1 MRQAEIVRKTSETDI
16 EIFLNLDG
24 EGVSNINTGCGFLD
38 HMLTLFARHG
48 GFDLNVKCIGDRDVD
63 YHHTTED
70 IGIALGQAFARAL
83 GEKVGIVRY
92 GNIILPMDESLV
104 LGCVDLSGRCYYL
117 SDFDIKASKVG
128 DFDTELV
135 DEFFAA
141 FAANAQCN
149 LHIRQITGA
158 NAHHIIEAAFKAV
171 ARSLRMAVAIDVRF
185 KDTIPSTK
193 GVL

>member
-1 MRQAEIVRKTSETDI
+1 MRQAEIVRKTAETDI
-16 EIFLNLDG
+16 KVKLNLDG
-24 EGVSNINTGCGFLD
+24 EGVSEISTGCGFLD

-48 GFDLNVKCIGDRDVD
+48 GFDLSVSCVGDRDVD

-70 IGIALGQAFARAL
+70 IGIALGEAFKCAL
-83 GEKVGIVRY
+83 GDKVGIVRY
-92 GNIILPMDESLV
+92 GHIILPMDESLA
-104 LGCVDLSGRCYYL
+104 LCAVDLSGRSYYV
-117 SDFDIKASKVG
+117 SEFDIKAAKVG

-141 FAANAQCN
+141 FAANSQSN
-149 LHIRQITGA
+149 LHIRQLAGS

-171 ARSLRMAVAIDVRF
+171 SRSLRMAVAIDERF
-185 KDTIPSTK
+185 KDKVPSTK

>member
-1 MRQAEIVRKTSETDI
+1 MRQAEIIRKTQETDI
-16 EIFLNLDG
+16 KIILNLDG
-24 EGVSNINTGCGFLD
+24 EGVSDISTGCGFLD
-38 HMLTLFARHG
+38 HMLTLLSRHG
-48 GFDLNVKCIGDRDVD
+48 GFDLTVYCKGDRDVD

-70 IGIALGQAFARAL
+70 IGIALGAAFAKAL

-92 GNIILPMDESLV
+92 GHIILPMDESLV
-104 LGCVDLSGRCYYL
+104 LSAVDLSGRCFYL

-141 FAANAQCN
+141 FAANAACN
-149 LHIRQITGA
+149 LHIRQLAGT

-171 ARSLRMAVAIDVRF
+171 ARSLRMAVGIDERF
-185 KDTIPSTK
+185 KDKVPSTK